1 MENNFID
8 LHCHPAMK
16 PFGKSFKTNKGEN
29 NTNRRT
35 PNSIWH
41 YDPPTVIDKALNIAV
56 SLTKFTQADFATLAY
71 GGTHVVI
78 ISLYPPEKGWVLDKL
93 GNSLPADSLKNLVMG
108 VGQDRIDYLQ
118 RMPDYFTDLEMEYD
132 FYRQLDGKE
141 MNIEGEKCRYRIV
154 SGFDEIE
161 QDKGNGIKTIYV
173 ILTIEGA
180 NVFNTGLKAMG
191 RKTIETE
198 VLKNI
203 DKVKKWD
210 KRLFFMGLTHH
221 FYNEICGHA
230 TSLTSLSKISADQS
244 EGLNTGFTDLG
255 RKVLRRLLDKSN
267 GRRILI
273 DVKHMSVLARNQY
286 YEILKNEYA
295 IENIPL
301 IVSHGAVNGFRSAQA
316 RVIDNQNTYGK
327 FQEED
332 INFFDDEIIKVAL
345 SGGIFGIQL
354 DERRVGSK
362 TELKKTKGNMN
373 RRDMLFYKSRLIWN
387 QIQHIAETLDKTNLY
402 AWGIQS
408 VGSDFD
414 GMINPI
420 NGYWT
425 AEQMPLLESNLEK
438 HAFNYFNSPLAANL
452 KPFNKV
458 NPGEVIDRF
467 MHDNAY
473 GFIQRNF

>member
-16 PFGKSFKTNKGEN
+16 PFGKSFNSNKGEN
-29 NTNRRT
+29 NTNRKV

-41 YDPPTVIDKALNIAV
+41 YDPPTVFDKAVNIAV
-56 SLTKFTQADFATLAY
+56 SLTKFTQADFSTLAY
-71 GGTHVVI
+71 GGSHIVI
-78 ISLYPPEKGWVLDKL
+78 VSLYPPEKGWVIDKM
-93 GNSLPADSLKNLVMG
+93 GTKQTGDSLKNLVMG
-108 VGQDRIDYLQ
+108 VGQKRIDYLQ
-118 RMPDYFTDLEMEYD
+118 QMPDYFTDLEMEYN

-141 MNIEGEKCRYRIV
+141 MKIEGERCRYRMV

-161 QDKGNGIKTIYV
+161 QEPEKGIKTIYV
-173 ILTIEGA
+173 VLTIEGA

-191 RKTIETE
+191 RETNEQE
-198 VLKNI
+198 VLNNI

-230 TSLTSLSKISADQS
+230 KSLTSLSKISADQS
-244 EGLNTGFTDLG
+244 EGLDTGFTNLG
-255 RKVLRRLLDKSN
+255 KKVLKKLLDKSN
-267 GRRILI
+267 GKRILI
-273 DVKHMSVLARNQY
+273 DVKHMSVQSRNEY
-286 YEILKNEYA
+286 YELLKKDYA
-295 IENIPL
+295 KENIPL
-301 IVSHGAVNGFRSAQA
+301 IVSHGAVNGFRSARE

-332 INFFDDEIIKVAL
+332 INFFDDEIIKVAA

-362 TELKKTKGNMN
+362 SEIKKTKGNMN

-387 QIQHIAETLDKTNLY
+387 QIQHIAETLDKQNVY
-402 AWGIQS
+402 GWGIQS
-408 VGSDFD
+408 IGSDFD
-414 GMINPI
+414 GMINPL

-425 AEQMPLLESNLEK
+425 AEQIYLLESILEK
-438 HAFNYFNSPLAANL
+438 HAFNYINSPLAASL
-452 KPFNKV
+452 KPFNRI
-458 NPGEVIDRF
+458 NPGEIVDRF
-467 MHDNAY
+467 MHDNTY
-473 GFIQRNF
+473 KFLQMNF